1 MMSSLLLFIERR
13 IREKSIREKG
23 KMKSSEVSPS
33 SSGSSCQLVCSPFSD
48 HNSSLSPQMHSE
60 VVSEMLKEW
69 QEERR
74 RRLRPLRSRDLDDD
88 ESRLSRIWVK
98 AKGFAHRRR
107 SPLLLDTLVE
117 QRTMR
122 SCWRC
127 LAVTPPTHTIATVD
141 MLVTVTLEN
150 LPNDCLMISELSTYT
165 ITCIE
170 YNTHSENLNYIVQQ
184 SVV

>member
-1 MMSSLLLFIERR
+1 
-13 IREKSIREKG
+13 
-23 KMKSSEVSPS
+23 
-33 SSGSSCQLVCSPFSD
+33 
-48 HNSSLSPQMHSE
+48 MHSE

-69 QEERR
+69 QKERR

-98 AKGFAHRRR
+98 AKGFATRRR

-165 ITCIE
+165 ALSYVLSSTIVKIVKDYING
-170 YNTHSENLNYIVQQ
+170 YNNNHDKLFLW
-184 SVV
+184 